1 MSAQLELLLHEPVI
15 PARAL
20 TDEQEQAVSRRH
32 GSMLL
37 SAGAGSGKTSVL
49 VERFVRAVLED
60 GIAPARILAITFTER
75 SAGELAER
83 IRTRFLE
90 LRQREAARDTEGA
103 FLGTFH
109 GFAARLLR
117 AHPLPAGLDPDFAI
131 LDEARAGRLRLDAFR
146 GALAGFLQHHGPAA
160 VDLLAAFSADRLR
173 ATVFDLHAQLRSQ
186 GHAQPV
192 LPLPREVDESDRA
205 GALACGLIDALLR
218 GFSERYAAA
227 KGLRGVLDFDDLE
240 LFAAALLR
248 EHSHLR
254 SAWSQRFELL
264 MVDEFQDTNPRQL
277 AILAALERDNLFTV
291 GDEFQSIYGFR
302 HADVELFRARRSELS
317 RRGAALALTRNF
329 RSTPALLSAINA
341 VFATR
346 FGEDHMPLLPGGAE
360 GGGEGGDESEGK
372 GSGEGGQPA
381 GDGVV
386 GEKGGVAGE
395 RGSGSGVE
403 ASIELLLT
411 DQRSWNGGSQDIDI
425 AGQLPPAPRWRHAE
439 ARLLAQRLA
448 DIVASGE
455 AQPGDIAVLL
465 RALGDLPLYQR
476 ALEERGLP
484 TLASVGS
491 FWGHQQVG
499 DLLAY
504 LRALANP
511 LDEVA
516 LYCTLA
522 SPLAG
527 LSSDA
532 LAHISLVA
540 RADPAGDRMQG
551 DGAPQT
557 ATGDTGA
564 SSNSHGELSHE
575 ARRVWDTLRSA
586 PGELK
591 QRLTAEDWQR
601 LTAFTEILL
610 AERAHVSQQPLA
622 ELLRRALRLT
632 GYQQHLLALPFG
644 PRRLAN
650 VHKLLRLAQRF
661 EDHDGRDLRGFL
673 DHIDHQLE
681 VLEQAEPEAPI
692 ADGHDAVRLMTIH
705 AAKGLEF
712 PLVALADLGRRPAA
726 NRSDLLVDGSR
737 IGLRLAQLDGSP
749 AVPTLDYEELLA
761 ERRLAEAQEEQ
772 RILYVA
778 LTRARQRLILSG
790 ALDFAAWPADVP
802 GAPPLAWL
810 APALHRDLPA
820 LAAGLPGSDVG
831 TAASPGTAAPASG
844 TAASAS
850 GTAASAAE
858 LQQPLSQLDLSIDG
872 APHVL
877 LRTLLNTP
885 ATLGAVLRP
894 ESLHPNAAPPQQRI
908 PAPSFSPPIDRRPRP
923 TPDRPCRS
931 SSQEEPPVALSYTAL
946 SELERCGY
954 RYYLERILRL
964 PPRHAEGSGG
974 RARGLILHRLL
985 QDLDFARPRVGDDDV
1000 ARAAAEFGV
1009 SLSAQQRRAI
1019 AELLLGLAPTALAQ
1033 RLAAAPRLHREHPFA
1048 FSAPLPVSGVFDLL
1062 LPGEHSLVVDYK
1074 SDAVD
1079 SRDDLPALVRQHY
1092 GAQRLIYA
1100 LAALHHG
1107 AARVEIVHWFLSR
1120 PHEPV
1125 CASFSAGDLAALHEE
1140 LHARAA
1146 AVRLRGF
1153 AVSPA
1158 PHRELCLTCPGRGTL
1173 CSWDQSIAMRELAP
1187 ASP

>member
-1 MSAQLELLLHEPVI
+1 MSAKTSAHQLELSLSEPTGHVAFVEEAVAAAAHA
-15 PARAL
+15 PAAVVPAMRAL
-20 TDEQEQAVSRRH
+20 TPEQEQAVSRRH
-32 GSMLL
+32 GSLLL

-90 LRQREAARDTEGA
+90 LGRREAARDTEAA

-131 LDEARAGRLRLDAFR
+131 LDEAHAGRLRLDAFR
-146 GALAGFLQHHGPAA
+146 GALADFLHRRGAAA
-160 VDLLAAFSADRLR
+160 VDLLAAFTADRLR
-173 ATVFDLHAQLRSQ
+173 ATVFDVHAQLRSQ
-186 GHAQPV
+186 GHAQPA
-192 LPLPREVDESDRA
+192 LPLPRDVGESNRA
-205 GALACGLIDALLR
+205 GAHACGLIDVLLR
-218 GFSERYAAA
+218 GFAERYAAA
-227 KGLRGVLDFDDLE
+227 KSRRGVLDFDDLE

-277 AILAALERDNLFTV
+277 AILAALEHDNLFTV
-291 GDEFQSIYGFR
+291 GDELQSIYGFR
-302 HADVELFRARRSELS
+302 HADVELFRARRSELA
-317 RRGAALALTRNF
+317 RRGAALALSHNF
-329 RSTPALLSAINA
+329 RGTPALLAATNA

-346 FGEDHMPLLPGGAE
+346 FGEDHMPLLPGRGEE
-360 GGGEGGDESEGK
+360 GGG
-372 GSGEGGQPA
+372 
-381 GDGVV
+381 
-386 GEKGGVAGE
+386 
-395 RGSGSGVE
+395 E

-411 DQRSWNGGSQDIDI
+411 DQRSWNGGSRDIDI

-448 DIVASGE
+448 DIVAAKE

-465 RALGDLPLYQR
+465 RAAGDLPLYQR

-522 SPLAG
+522 SPLVG

-540 RADPAGDRMQG
+540 RAHEEQG
-551 DGAPQT
+551 
-557 ATGDTGA
+557 
-564 SSNSHGELSHE
+564 
-575 ARRVWDTLRSA
+575 VWDTLRGA
-586 PGELK
+586 PPELQQCLPAGE
-591 QRLTAEDWQR
+591 WQR
-601 LTAFTEILL
+601 LTGFTHLLL
-610 AERAHVSQQPLA
+610 AERSQVALRPIA
-622 ELLRRALRLT
+622 ELARRALRLT
-632 GYQQHLLALPFG
+632 GYEQHLLALPFG

-661 EDHDGRDLRGFL
+661 EAQEGRDLRGFL

-681 VLEQAEPEAPI
+681 VLEQAEPEAPV

-726 NRSDLLVDGSR
+726 NRSEMLIDGPR

-749 AVPTLDYEELLA
+749 AVPTLAYEELLA
-761 ERRLAEAQEEQ
+761 ERRLAEAREEQ
-772 RILYVA
+772 RIVYVA
-778 LTRARQRLILSG
+778 LTRARRRLVLSG
-790 ALDFAAWPADVP
+790 ALDFAAWPADVA

-820 LAAGLPGSDVG
+820 LAVELSQTLPVPAVELSQTLPVPAVELPH
-831 TAASPGTAAPASG
+831 TLSAPAVELPEPLP
-844 TAASAS
+844 AP
-850 GTAASAAE
+850 AAE
-858 LQQPLSQLDLSIDG
+858 SPQPLRELQIDG
-872 APHVL
+872 APHVR
-877 LRTLLNTP
+877 LRTLFNTP
-885 ATLGAVLRP
+885 STLGAVLRP

-908 PAPSFSPPIDRRPRP
+908 PPSSSSAQIDRRPRP
-923 TPDRPCRS
+923 TPDRPRRS
-931 SSQEEPPVALSYTAL
+931 PSKNEPPLALSYTAL

-954 RYYLERILRL
+954 RYYLERILGL
-964 PPRHAEGSGG
+964 APRHAEGSGG
-974 RARGLILHRLL
+974 RARGRILHRLL
-985 QDLDFARPRVGDDDV
+985 QDLDFARPRVSEEDV
-1000 ARAAAEFGV
+1000 ARAAAELGV
-1009 SLSAQQRRAI
+1009 SLSARQRQGI
-1019 AELLLGLAPTALAQ
+1019 AGLLHGLAPTALAR

-1048 FSAPLPVSGVFDLL
+1048 FSSPVPVNGVFDLL
-1062 LPGEHSLVVDYK
+1062 LPGEDCLVVDYK
-1074 SDAVD
+1074 SDAVEP
-1079 SRDDLPALVRQHY
+1079 SDDLAALVYEQY
-1092 GAQRLIYA
+1092 SAQRLVYA

-1107 AARVEIVHWFLSR
+1107 AARVEIVHWFLAR

-1125 CASFSAGDLAALHEE
+1125 STSFGAGDLAGLGEE
-1140 LHARAA
+1140 LKARAA
-1146 AVRLRGF
+1146 AVGERGF
-1153 AVSPA
+1153 AVSLT

-1173 CSWDQSIAMRELAP
+1173 CSWDDAATMRAHAP
-1187 ASP
+1187 ASPQPT

>member
-1 MSAQLELLLHEPVI
+1 MSAKASAHQLELSLSEPTGNVAFVEEAVAAGARASGEVV
-15 PARAL
+15 PAMRAL
-20 TDEQEQAVSRRH
+20 TPEQEQAVSRRH
-32 GSMLL
+32 GSLLL

-49 VERFVRAVLED
+49 VERFVRAVIED
-60 GIAPARILAITFTER
+60 GIAPSRILAITFTER

-90 LRQREAARDTEGA
+90 LRQREAARDTEAA

-131 LDEARAGRLRLDAFR
+131 LDEAHAGRLRLDAFR
-146 GALAGFLQHHGPAA
+146 GALADFLHRHGSAA

-173 ATVFDLHAQLRSQ
+173 ATVFDIHAQLRSQ
-186 GHAQPV
+186 GDAQPA
-192 LPLPREVDESDRA
+192 LPLPQDVGESDRA
-205 GALACGLIDALLR
+205 GAHACGLIDALLR
-218 GFSERYAAA
+218 GFSQRYAAA
-227 KGLRGVLDFDDLE
+227 KSRRGGLDFDDLE

-254 SAWSQRFELL
+254 SAWATRFELL

-291 GDEFQSIYGFR
+291 GDELQSIYGFR
-302 HADVELFRARRSELS
+302 HADVELFRARRSELAQ
-317 RRGAALALTRNF
+317 RGAALALTHNF
-329 RSTPALLSAINA
+329 RSIPSLLAAINA

-346 FGEDHMPLLPGGAE
+346 FGEDHMPLLPGRDGEEGHPSTGNGAAE
-360 GGGEGGDESEGK
+360 
-372 GSGEGGQPA
+372 
-381 GDGVV
+381 
-386 GEKGGVAGE
+386 E
-395 RGSGSGVE
+395 RGSGRSGGKTP
-403 ASIELLLT
+403 SIELLLT
-411 DQRSWNGGSQDIDI
+411 DQRAWNGGSQDIDI
-425 AGQLPPAPRWRHAE
+425 AGQLPPAPRWRQAE

-448 DIVASGE
+448 DIVAAGE
-455 AQPGDIAVLL
+455 AQPGEIAVLL

-516 LYCTLA
+516 LYSTLA

-532 LAHISLVA
+532 LAHVSLVA
-540 RADPAGDRMQG
+540 RADPSGDHAQG
-551 DGAPQT
+551 DGAPQ
-557 ATGDTGA
+557 AGA
-564 SSNSHGELSHE
+564 GEAGAPSRGHE
-575 ARRVWDTLRSA
+575 RRVWDTLRGA
-586 PGELK
+586 PPELR
-591 QRLTAEDWQR
+591 QRLPAGEWQR
-601 LTAFTEILL
+601 LTDFTQLLL
-610 AERAHVSQQPLA
+610 AERAHVSQRPLA

-632 GYQQHLLALPFG
+632 GYEQHLLALPFG

-661 EDHDGRDLRGFL
+661 EAQEGRDLRGFL

-681 VLEQAEPEAPI
+681 VLDKAEPEAPV

-749 AVPTLDYEELLA
+749 AVPTLAYEQLLA
-761 ERRLAEAQEEQ
+761 ERRLAEAHEEQ
-772 RILYVA
+772 RIVYVA

-810 APALHRDLPA
+810 GSALHRDLPA
-820 LAAGLPGSDVG
+820 LAAELSQ
-831 TAASPGTAAPASG
+831 TL
-844 TAASAS
+844 
-850 GTAASAAE
+850 AAE
-858 LQQPLSQLDLSIDG
+858 LPQTLPAPAVELPEPLLAPAAESPQPPRELHIDG
-872 APHVL
+872 APHVR
-877 LRTLLNTP
+877 LRTLFNTP
-885 ATLGAVLRP
+885 STLGSVLRP
-894 ESLHPNAAPPQQRI
+894 ESLRPNAAPPQQRI
-908 PAPSFSPPIDRRPRP
+908 PPSFSSEQVDRGPRP

-931 SSQEEPPVALSYTAL
+931 LSKKQPEIALSYTAL

-964 PPRHAEGSGG
+964 APRHAEGSGG
-974 RARGLILHRLL
+974 RARGRILHRLL
-985 QDLDFARPRVGDDDV
+985 QDLDFARPQVSEEDV
-1000 ARAAAEFGV
+1000 ARAAAELGA
-1009 SLSAQQRRAI
+1009 SLAPRQRQAI
-1019 AELLLGLAPTALAQ
+1019 VGLLLGLAPTELAR

-1048 FSAPLPVSGVFDLL
+1048 FASPLPLAGVFDLL
-1062 LPGEHSLVVDYK
+1062 LPGEDCLVVDYK
-1074 SDAVD
+1074 SDVVAPGE
-1079 SRDDLPALVRQHY
+1079 DLAALVRSHY
-1092 GAQRLIYA
+1092 GAQRLVYA

-1107 AARVEIVHWFLSR
+1107 AARVEIVHWFLAR

-1125 CASFSAGDLAALHEE
+1125 SASFSARDLAGLREE
-1140 LHARAA
+1140 LQARAA
-1146 AVRLRGF
+1146 AVRRRGF
-1153 AVSPA
+1153 AVSPT

-1173 CSWDQSIAMRELAP
+1173 CSWDDAATMRAHTP
-1187 ASP
+1187 SPP

>member
-1 MSAQLELLLHEPVI
+1 MSAKTSAHQLELSLSEPTGHVAFVEEAVAAAAHA
-15 PARAL
+15 PAAVVPAMRAL
-20 TDEQEQAVSRRH
+20 TPEQEQAVSRRH
-32 GSMLL
+32 GSLLL

-90 LRQREAARDTEGA
+90 LGRREAARDTEAA

-131 LDEARAGRLRLDAFR
+131 LDEAHAGRLRLDAFR
-146 GALAGFLQHHGPAA
+146 GALADFLHRRGAAA
-160 VDLLAAFSADRLR
+160 VDLLAAFTADRLR
-173 ATVFDLHAQLRSQ
+173 ATVFDVHAQLRSQ
-186 GHAQPV
+186 GHAQPA
-192 LPLPREVDESDRA
+192 LPLPRDVGESDRA
-205 GALACGLIDALLR
+205 GAHACGLIDVLLR
-218 GFSERYAAA
+218 GFAERYAAA
-227 KGLRGVLDFDDLE
+227 KSRRGVLDFDDLE

-254 SAWSQRFELL
+254 LAWSQRFELL

-277 AILAALERDNLFTV
+277 AILAALEHDNLFTV
-291 GDEFQSIYGFR
+291 GDELQSIYGFR
-302 HADVELFRARRSELS
+302 HADVELFRARRSELA
-317 RRGAALALTRNF
+317 RRGAALALTHNF
-329 RSTPALLSAINA
+329 RGTPALLAATSA

-346 FGEDHMPLLPGGAE
+346 FGEDHMPLLPGRGEE
-360 GGGEGGDESEGK
+360 GGGE
-372 GSGEGGQPA
+372 
-381 GDGVV
+381 V
-386 GEKGGVAGE
+386 
-395 RGSGSGVE
+395 
-403 ASIELLLT
+403 SIELLLT
-411 DQRSWNGGSQDIDI
+411 DQRSWNGGSRDIDI

-448 DIVASGE
+448 DIVAAKE

-465 RALGDLPLYQR
+465 RAAGDLPLYQR

-522 SPLAG
+522 SPLVG

-532 LAHISLVA
+532 LAHVSLVA
-540 RADPAGDRMQG
+540 RAHEEQGVWETLRGAPPELQQRLPAG
-551 DGAPQT
+551 
-557 ATGDTGA
+557 
-564 SSNSHGELSHE
+564 E
-575 ARRVWDTLRSA
+575 
-586 PGELK
+586 
-591 QRLTAEDWQR
+591 WQR
-601 LTAFTEILL
+601 LTGFTHLLL
-610 AERAHVSQQPLA
+610 AERAQVALRPIA
-622 ELLRRALRLT
+622 ELARRALRLT
-632 GYQQHLLALPFG
+632 GYEQHLLALPFG

-661 EDHDGRDLRGFL
+661 EAQEGRDLRGFL

-681 VLEQAEPEAPI
+681 VLEQAEPEAPV

-726 NRSDLLVDGSR
+726 NRSEVLIDGPR

-749 AVPTLDYEELLA
+749 AVPTLAYEELLA
-761 ERRLAEAQEEQ
+761 ERRLAEAGEEQ
-772 RILYVA
+772 RIVYVA
-778 LTRARQRLILSG
+778 LTRARRRLVLSG
-790 ALDFAAWPADVP
+790 ALDFAAWPADVA

-820 LAAGLPGSDVG
+820 LAAEVSQPLR
-831 TAASPGTAAPASG
+831 
-844 TAASAS
+844 
-850 GTAASAAE
+850 E
-858 LQQPLSQLDLSIDG
+858 LQIDG
-872 APHVL
+872 APHVR
-877 LRTLLNTP
+877 LRTLFNTP
-885 ATLGAVLRP
+885 STLGAVLRP

-908 PAPSFSPPIDRRPRP
+908 PSSSASAQIDRRPRP
-923 TPDRPCRS
+923 TPDRMNEDRHARPGRGS
-931 SSQEEPPVALSYTAL
+931 PSKNEPPLALSYTAL
-946 SELERCGY
+946 SERERCGY
-954 RYYLERILRL
+954 RYYLERILGL
-964 PPRHAEGSGG
+964 APRHAEGSGA
-974 RARGLILHRLL
+974 RARGRILHRLL
-985 QDLDFARPRVGDDDV
+985 QDLDFARPRVSEEDV
-1000 ARAAAEFGV
+1000 ARAAAELGV
-1009 SLSAQQRRAI
+1009 SLSARQRQGI
-1019 AELLLGLAPTALAQ
+1019 AGLLHGLAPTALAR

-1048 FSAPLPVSGVFDLL
+1048 FSSPLPVSGVFDLL
-1062 LPGEHSLVVDYK
+1062 LPGEDCLVVDYK
-1074 SDAVD
+1074 SDAVEP
-1079 SRDDLPALVRQHY
+1079 SDDLAALVYEHY
-1092 GAQRLIYA
+1092 SAQRLVYA

-1107 AARVEIVHWFLSR
+1107 AARVEIVHWFLAR

-1125 CASFSAGDLAALHEE
+1125 CASFGAGDLAGLGEE
-1140 LHARAA
+1140 LKARAA
-1146 AVRLRGF
+1146 AVGERGF
-1153 AVSPA
+1153 AVSLT

-1173 CSWDQSIAMRELAP
+1173 CSWDDAATMRAHAP
-1187 ASP
+1187 ASPQPT